1 MFMKRLITLFIALIY
16 LVMST
21 GFVMNSHYCMGRLSS
36 VELGVSEVKKCICGM
51 RIDRA
56 KKSKCC
62 HSKLDV
68 VKLQEAHKTAPS
80 VLFQFSVMEAVV
92 PQFYLSAISYAS
104 IYNKDNYLIKLPP
117 NLHEQDTYKRICVF
131 LI

>member
-1 MFMKRLITLFIALIY
+1 MKRLLTLFIALIY

-62 HSKLDV
+62 HSKIEV
-68 VKLQEAHKTAPS
+68 VKLEDSHKSTPS
-80 VLFQFSVMEAVV
+80 ILFHSNLMEAVV
-92 PQFYLSAISYAS
+92 PQFYLSAVNFTS
-104 IYNKDNYLIKLPP
+104 IYNKDNYLKKLPP
-117 NLHEQDTYKRICVF
+117 NLHKQDAYKRFGVF

>member
-1 MFMKRLITLFIALIY
+1 MKRLVTLFIALIY

-51 RIDRA
+51 RINPA

-62 HSKLDV
+62 HSKIEV
-68 VKLQEAHKTAPS
+68 VKLEDSHKLTTS
-80 VLFQFSVMEAVV
+80 TIGSINFLEAVI
-92 PQFYLSAISYAS
+92 PQFYVEPVLYTNVYTA
-104 IYNKDNYLIKLPP
+104 NQYLKKLPP
-117 NLHEQDTYKRICVF
+117 NLNKQDTYKHIGVF

>member
-1 MFMKRLITLFIALIY
+1 MKRLITLFIAIIY

-21 GFVMNSHYCMGRLSS
+21 GFVMNSHYCMGKLSS
-36 VELGVSEVKKCICGM
+36 VELGRSEVKKCICGM

-62 HSKLDV
+62 HSKIEV
-68 VKLQEAHKTAPS
+68 VKLEDSHKLSTS
-80 VLFQFSVMEAVV
+80 TIVLTNFLEAVT
-92 PQFYLSAISYAS
+92 PQFYVEPVLFINVFTA
-104 IYNKDNYLIKLPP
+104 NQNLKKLPP
-117 NLHEQDTYKRICVF
+117 NLNKQDTYKRIGVF

>member
-1 MFMKRLITLFIALIY
+1 MKRLVTLFIALIY

-51 RIDRA
+51 RIDSA
-56 KKSKCC
+56 KKNKCC
-62 HSKLDV
+62 HSKIEV
-68 VKLQEAHKTAPS
+68 VKLEDSHKSTPS
-80 VLFQFSVMEAVV
+80 ILFQASVMEALV
-92 PQFYLSAISYAS
+92 PQFYLSAVNYTS
-104 IYNKDNYLIKLPP
+104 IFNKDNYLKKLPP
-117 NLHEQDTYKRICVF
+117 NLHEQDTYIRIGVF

>member
-1 MFMKRLITLFIALIY
+1 MKRLVTLFIALIY
-16 LVMST
+16 LGMST
-21 GFVMNSHYCMGRLSS
+21 GFVMNSHYCMGKLSS
-36 VELGVSEVKKCICGM
+36 IELGRSEVKKCICGM

-56 KKSKCC
+56 KKSNCC

-92 PQFYLSAISYAS
+92 PQFCLRAVEYTN
-104 IYNKDNYLIKLPP
+104 IYNKDNYLKKLPP
-117 NLHEQDTYKRICVF
+117 NLHQQDIYKRVGVF

>member
-1 MFMKRLITLFIALIY
+1 MKRLITLFIALIY

-21 GFVMNSHYCMGRLSS
+21 GFVMNSHYCMGKLSS
-36 VELGVSEVKKCICGM
+36 IELGRSEVKKCICGM
-51 RIDRA
+51 RIDSA

-62 HSKLDV
+62 HSKIDV

-80 VLFQFSVMEAVV
+80 ILFQLSIMEAVV
-92 PQFYLSAISYAS
+92 PQFYWSAVNYTSLYTT
-104 IYNKDNYLIKLPP
+104 DNYLKKLPP
-117 NLHEQDTYKRICVF
+117 NLHEQDTYIRIGVF

>member
-1 MFMKRLITLFIALIY
+1 MKRFLTLFIALIF

-62 HSKLDV
+62 HSKIEV
-68 VKLQEAHKTAPS
+68 VKLEDSHKSTPS
-80 VLFQFSVMEAVV
+80 ILFHSNLMEAVV
-92 PQFYLSAISYAS
+92 PQFYLSAVNFTS
-104 IYNKDNYLIKLPP
+104 IYNKDNYLKKLPP
-117 NLHEQDTYKRICVF
+117 NLHKQDAYKRFGVF

>member
-1 MFMKRLITLFIALIY
+1 
-16 LVMST
+16 
-21 GFVMNSHYCMGRLSS
+21 MGRLSS

-51 RIDRA
+51 RINPA

-80 VLFQFSVMEAVV
+80 VLFQFSVIEAVV
-92 PQFYLSAISYAS
+92 PQFYLNAVNYTSV
-104 IYNKDNYLIKLPP
+104 YNKDNYLKKLSP
-117 NLHEQDTYKRICVF
+117 NLHKQDIYKRVSVF

>member
-1 MFMKRLITLFIALIY
+1 
-16 LVMST
+16 MST

-62 HSKLDV
+62 HSKIDV
-68 VKLQEAHKTAPS
+68 VKLEDSHKLAPS
-80 VLFQFSVMEAVV
+80 ILFQFSVMEAVV
-92 PQFYLSAISYAS
+92 PQFYWSAVNYTNL
-104 IYNKDNYLIKLPP
+104 YTLDNYLKKLPP
-117 NLHEQDTYKRICVF
+117 NLHKQDTYKRVGVF